1 METQTDTDR
10 LLERWFA
17 QSDYTAST
25 EATYRPVL
33 NELFGRAGD
42 PLAVGERVVVDFV
55 LLDADGRR
63 RQVSGNS
70 LRRYRTALAAFYRWA
85 YEQELISIDLRP
97 VLKALELPCR
107 RVRLG
112 RWLTDIEA
120 SQLIEACDTS
130 PRGVRDRALLSTA
143 LLTGLRAAELV
154 SLTWP
159 YPVCRQGPQT
169 GGSRCSRPGSP
180 RPRGVV
186 RPRGTMETG
195 NVAGARP
202 GVLCLLLHRGPS
214 RFHQGVPV
222 RLDGPGFDSPCSVRA
237 DLPGPPSGPGPRRT
251 PRPSTLLRRVPRR
264 PGGRHSDHSGRPPS
278 RQLRHHRP
286 ALPDPEPDQSPTGCR
301 SATAQRVCVTGPS
314 GTSGP

>member
-1 METQTDTDR
+1 MATQTNTDR

-42 PLAVGERVVVDFV
+42 PLAVGERVVIDFV
-55 LLDADGRR
+55 LLDADGHR

-85 YEQELISIDLRP
+85 HEQELISTDLRP

-112 RWLTDIEA
+112 RWLTDTEA
-120 SQLIEACDTS
+120 SRLIEACDTS

-154 SLTWP
+154 GLTWGNVDLQRGRIQFVGKGRKLAEVAIP
-159 YPVCRQGPQT
+159 AQASHALEAWHDQGEPWRRGTWRGPDPVLCASSYIGGLRGSTKEYRFDWTARASTALVRSVLTYRAHQAGLGHVAPHDLRRSFAGFLDDRGADLRTIQT
-169 GGSRCSRPGSP
+169 ALRHGSP
-180 RPRGVV
+180 DTTV
-186 RPRGTMETG
+186 RHYLTPNPT
-195 NVAGARP
+195 
-202 GVLCLLLHRGPS
+202 
-214 RFHQGVPV
+214 
-222 RLDGPGFDSPCSVRA
+222 RA
-237 DLPGPPSGPGPRRT
+237 
-251 PRPSTLLRRVPRR
+251 LRAVEAL
-264 PGGRHSDHSGRPPS
+264 
-278 RQLRHHRP
+278 QLRE
-286 ALPDPEPDQSPTGCR
+286 A
-301 SATAQRVCVTGPS
+301 A
-314 GTSGP
+314 